1 VNCPLARLITGEHL
15 QRGKLQNNI
24 SLEVK
29 IKMGPH
35 RLKCPWTKI
44 LQNQYPN
51 SAVCRPQKTTDRFC
65 LSRVYTMAMVQI
77 YRPPMW
83 VWKVG
88 IPLNVNIYIKR
99 NIIWDLTM
107 DIWGILFQTNPY
119 TVVSIHI
126 CYVYIYD
133 YICRYIYIYMVIRS
147 VLLFRWS
154 LKFDLVWSQ
163 VATSQ
168 RPQPTNYCCGQE
180 SQKCP
185 TCPFSEYELVV
196 LCSDFRQ
203 MIQSPVLHNSSPY
216 KNVRW
221 LAEEMHRWLACTRL
235 IAKVPAGSPG

>member
-1 VNCPLARLITGEHL
+1 MSLGKNTSKPIPQLCSLQTPKNNWPILPISSIYYGYGSNLQASNVGLKSRYTPKCQYLYKAKHYMRFDHGHL
-15 QRGKLQNNI
+15 GYPI
-24 SLEVK
+24 SDK
-29 IKMGPH
+29 PI
-35 RLKCPWTKI
+35 
-44 LQNQYPN
+44 Y
-51 SAVCRPQKTTDRFC
+51 SSF
-65 LSRVYTMAMVQI
+65 YTYMLCI
-77 YRPPMW
+77 
-83 VWKVG
+83 
-88 IPLNVNIYIKR
+88 
-99 NIIWDLTM
+99 
-107 DIWGILFQTNPY
+107 
-119 TVVSIHI
+119 
-126 CYVYIYD
+126 YIYD